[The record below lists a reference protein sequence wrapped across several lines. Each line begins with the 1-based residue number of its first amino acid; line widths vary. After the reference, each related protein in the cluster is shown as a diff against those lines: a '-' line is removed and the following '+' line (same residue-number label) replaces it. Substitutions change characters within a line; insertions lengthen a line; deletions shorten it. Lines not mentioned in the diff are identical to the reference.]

1 MPSYTLQ
8 HEVLPSGF
16 NFHLERRRGRFTGSR
31 GQLPFDAW
39 QDEMHPG
46 APLLRL
52 LAVNGAATPSQ
63 GKLLVAHHIIA
74 SLVPAEAQALELPG
88 PCPYWL
94 RLEAQGAFSDEHFSV
109 RTAWL
114 DRVGSEIQGLM
125 RSGASI
131 RTVAEPFTIHEPL
144 FTLLEQVDRL
154 NSLVSAQDRG
164 ALDERMVAIGR
175 VKRALEAATG
185 DAAVD
190 RYLARI
196 TISHCTGVA
205 INAGGTADNPTFSP
219 VLYGDVPPPPGAL
232 DNEDVDPERQPLLPA
247 DQAELFG
254 NTLFPAQGAWSHY
267 TVGQGTYVVLD
278 APVVAALRVVQRING
293 ADRETRRRFRSDPN
307 SFLVSEIEVAGG
319 HGDVL
324 CGGSALTPEEFTD
337 YGKRVLGVVEWDGRS
352 FSFKIPV
359 HQNWFPGEDG
369 EEVFPI
375 DVPGSE
381 EPIIVRKSEVENL
394 LTQVKEAEAAGAKA
408 FTHHGRSYPLHSA
421 ADLIATLAGLS
432 GSLAPDAPGQPQR
445 EKPRKRLV
453 LRVAEN
459 EEDLTYNAKL
469 RDPDGSLA
477 GRQGKQITG
486 LISIPD
492 QHQRIGIEWL
502 QAAFVTGM
510 PGLLLADDMGLGKTF
525 QVLAF
530 IHWLRE
536 NGGTDGRPILVVAP
550 SKLLDEWRE
559 QIEIHLPPGALGKPI
574 YAYERGLRDLII
586 EKSNEMALGRATLD
600 IERLR
605 HSDFVLTT
613 YDTLRD
619 HQFSFA
625 KVRFRVV
632 IFDEAQKI
640 KSGASL
646 INHAAKAQQPDFVIL
661 VTGTPVENS
670 TMDMWTLLDVA
681 WPGFLGLSGKDF
693 VARYGDGS
701 DADLMETLKERL
713 IRPQIWGA
721 GKSVVTTPPVML
733 RRFKADILEGL
744 PAKEERPWQ
753 EQMPVEQAHAY
764 DAIIAS
770 MQTGDLHPLEALQQ
784 LRRIC
789 LHPNLHVACD
799 AADRQQV
806 INTSARFRILF
817 RILREA
823 YEAGAGVL
831 VFVDILKAQDVLQPM
846 IRDEF
851 GMQHLPQIINGQT
864 NLRAVGAIKRRFQ
877 EGRGFDVLLLG
888 PRAAGFGLN
897 LTRATYVVHLNRW
910 WNPAVEDQCSDRAHR
925 KGQTRLVT
933 VHLPIAVHPRLGEQ
947 SFDLVLHGLLTRK
960 RTLSRQIVVPASIS
974 QRELT
979 DLVAQI
985 AAAGGALDKELLD
998 ALDTRDWRGFEIWV
1012 LGRFQAAGWQVS
1024 ETPRSGD
1031 GGVDL
1036 IARHPTGRRPV
1047 VIQVKHRA
1055 MGIGTVGESAVREV
1069 ADAPQRYQRSHP
1081 WLANPILLAVTNGIF
1096 DLAARTL
1103 AAQRGVR
1110 IVDRAG
1116 IIGLDGLARELFG
1129 TGHKVDPVE
1138 KVSSPTQKPHTGLKE
1153 LDARIEAIEL
1163 QIRALITSTLGGD
1176 PSRLPPHV
1184 NQKADERLASAAKK
1198 NVTIN
1203 LKEYRRLP
1211 HKLEFC
1217 DLREL
1222 ADSILNKSLWPE
1234 FQPLFVNKETFLGK
1248 FDQMAEL
1255 RNGIRHS
1262 RTIDAIIY
1270 MEGEAGI
1277 LWFEHVLRKEE

>member
-1 MPSYTLQ
+1 
-8 HEVLPSGF
+8 
-16 NFHLERRRGRFTGSR
+16 
-31 GQLPFDAW
+31 
-39 QDEMHPG
+39 
-46 APLLRL
+46 
-52 LAVNGAATPSQ
+52 
-63 GKLLVAHHIIA
+63 
-74 SLVPAEAQALELPG
+74 
-88 PCPYWL
+88 
-94 RLEAQGAFSDEHFSV
+94 
-109 RTAWL
+109 
-114 DRVGSEIQGLM
+114 
-125 RSGASI
+125 
-131 RTVAEPFTIHEPL
+131 
-144 FTLLEQVDRL
+144 
-154 NSLVSAQDRG
+154 
-164 ALDERMVAIGR
+164 
-175 VKRALEAATG
+175 
-185 DAAVD
+185 
-190 RYLARI
+190 
-196 TISHCTGVA
+196 
-205 INAGGTADNPTFSP
+205 
-219 VLYGDVPPPPGAL
+219 
-232 DNEDVDPERQPLLPA
+232 
-247 DQAELFG
+247 
-254 NTLFPAQGAWSHY
+254 
-267 TVGQGTYVVLD
+267 
-278 APVVAALRVVQRING
+278 
-293 ADRETRRRFRSDPN
+293 
-307 SFLVSEIEVAGG
+307 
-319 HGDVL
+319 
-324 CGGSALTPEEFTD
+324 
-337 YGKRVLGVVEWDGRS
+337 
-352 FSFKIPV
+352 
-359 HQNWFPGEDG
+359 
-369 EEVFPI
+369 
-375 DVPGSE
+375 
-381 EPIIVRKSEVENL
+381 
-394 LTQVKEAEAAGAKA
+394 
-408 FTHHGRSYPLHSA
+408 
-421 ADLIATLAGLS
+421 
-432 GSLAPDAPGQPQR
+432 
-445 EKPRKRLV
+445 
-453 LRVAEN
+453 
-459 EEDLTYNAKL
+459 
-469 RDPDGSLA
+469 
-477 GRQGKQITG
+477 
-486 LISIPD
+486 
-492 QHQRIGIEWL
+492 
-502 QAAFVTGM
+502 
-510 PGLLLADDMGLGKTF
+510 
-525 QVLAF
+525 
-530 IHWLRE
+530 
-536 NGGTDGRPILVVAP
+536 
-550 SKLLDEWRE
+550 
-559 QIEIHLPPGALGKPI
+559 
-574 YAYERGLRDLII
+574 
-586 EKSNEMALGRATLD
+586 MALGRATLD

-640 KSGASL
+640 KSGTSL

-693 VARYGDGS
+693 ADRYGDGS

-721 GKSVVTTPPVML
+721 GESAVTTPPVML

-753 EQMPVEQAHAY
+753 EQMPVEQARAY

-789 LHPNLHVACD
+789 LHPNLHVACNP
-799 AADRQQV
+799 ADRQQV

-925 KGQTRLVT
+925 IGQTRLVT

-960 RTLSRQIVVPASIS
+960 RTLSRQIVVPSSIS

-1012 LGRFQAAGWQVS
+1012 LGRFQVAGWQVS

-1055 MGIGTVGESAVREV
+1055 MGSRTVGESAVREV
-1069 ADAPQRYQRSHP
+1069 ADAPERYQRSHP
-1081 WLANPILLAVTNGIF
+1081 WLTNPILLAVTNGIF

-1103 AAQRGVR
+1103 ATQRGVR
-1110 IVDRAG
+1110 IVDRTG
-1116 IIGLDGLARELFG
+1116 IIGLDGIARELFRTEQSVDRVG
-1129 TGHKVDPVE
+1129 T
-1138 KVSSPTQKPHTGLKE
+1138 VSSPTQKPHTGLKE

-1176 PSRLPPHV
+1176 PNRLPPHI
-1184 NQKADERLASAAKK
+1184 NQKVDERLASAAKK

-1222 ADSILNKSLWPE
+1222 ADSIVNKSLWPE

-1248 FDQMAEL
+1248 FDQLAEL

-1262 RTIDAIIY
+1262 RTIDAIVH

-1277 LWFEHVLRKEE
+1277 LWFENVLRKEE